1 MNIYPLTLLICGMA
15 IAAFKDLRT
24 CKIPNLVTFPMM
36 VAGLAWH
43 CGTNGWNGLGFS
55 AGGLFLGIAIFV
67 IPYIFGGMGAGD
79 VKLLGAA
86 GAILGP
92 KGVVTAAVF
101 SILLGGIY
109 AIVLLI
115 VHYRY
120 TLSLLQRLWAT
131 MKSIF
136 LTGQLIFFPPS
147 KDEQQPTLK
156 FGLPI
161 ALGTMGYVFLNYSG
175 SRLIQDLLGL
185 QFSI

>member
-1 MNIYPLTLLICGMA
+1 MT
-15 IAAFKDLRT
+15 IAAFKDLRSS
-24 CKIPNLVTFPMM
+24 KIPNLVTFPMM
-36 VAGLAWH
+36 LGGLVWH
-43 CGTNGWNGLGFS
+43 TGINGWNGMGFS
-55 AGGLFLGIAIFV
+55 AGGLFLGIGIFV
-67 IPYIFGGMGAGD
+67 IPYISGGMGAGD

-92 KGVVTAAVF
+92 KSVMTAAVF
-101 SILLGGIY
+101 SVLMGFVY

-115 VHYRY
+115 VHHKYS
-120 TLSLLQRLWAT
+120 LSLLKRLWAT
-131 MKSIF
+131 IKSLF
-136 LTGQLIFFPPS
+136 LTGQLIFFPPG

-161 ALGTMGYVFLNYSG
+161 ALGTISYVFLKYSG